1 MTRWLTKKNGGAMAC
16 NVERTVK
23 LIVLLVWSLP
33 HCSHGFILLSTTAPM
48 MESVASSTETLDGSI
63 FSSIVTATSFPLL
76 QRQQQPQWSP
86 LSSMA
91 DLSLWNSMMLL
102 SNNNPPPQQED
113 LRISSNSN
121 NNKDN
126 NMLLS
131 KSNLKWERDQVV
143 RVMDPNTIRLKQRG
157 LVTMAAVRTPLP
169 GFSNINFQYPDCFTY
184 DPAYKITQLLPAQTD
199 VLVYVIPPPP
209 AESSS
214 STSSSSDFSSSSTT
228 TTTTP
233 IAVAP
238 AAILI
243 RQEDQV
249 MVNRELVRTG
259 FARIRRP
266 NPAVEEVL
274 PRAELVSLQAVAQSK
289 GLGLYVRCNK
299 DDNDV
304 KEATNDRNVIVQAE
318 FEPIVRR
325 QSDRVVAAAAV
336 SSKDPPSNPGDIKGR
351 NVFRAIFSLCQFG
364 YALTRIDML
373 FWFAYDFQQ
382 MVLPARFL
390 FFMSSLW
397 VSAPGCS
404 DFATYEDAL
413 RWFETYR
420 PWYGDVA
427 RLDRNGDGI
436 PCPALPHT
444 AVQDQ
449 YRMKIPTA
457 RKVLPLPLS
466 SSD

>member
-1 MTRWLTKKNGGAMAC
+1 
-16 NVERTVK
+16 
-23 LIVLLVWSLP
+23 
-33 HCSHGFILLSTTAPM
+33 M
-48 MESVASSTETLDGSI
+48 MESASSSTDTLDGSI
-63 FSSIVTATSFPLL
+63 FSSIATATSFPLL
-76 QRQQQPQWSP
+76 QQQLQQQQQWSP
-86 LSSMA
+86 LSSIA
-91 DLSLWNSMMLL
+91 DLSLWNSLMLL
-102 SNNNPPPQQED
+102 SNDNPPQQQED
-113 LRISSNSN
+113 LRISSNN
-121 NNKDN
+121 NNKEN

-169 GFSNINFQYPDCFTY
+169 GFSNINFQYPECFTY

-209 AESSS
+209 EETSL
-214 STSSSSDFSSSSTT
+214 STSSSSDLSSSSTS

-249 MVNRELVRTG
+249 MVNRELIRTG

-289 GLGLYVRCNK
+289 GLGLYVRCNYDN
-299 DDNDV
+299 DDDV
-304 KEATNDRNVIVQAE
+304 KEATNNRNVIVQAE

-351 NVFRAIFSLCQFG
+351 IVFRAIFFVMPIRL
-364 YALTRIDML
+364 
-373 FWFAYDFQQ
+373 
-382 MVLPARFL
+382 
-390 FFMSSLW
+390 
-397 VSAPGCS
+397 
-404 DFATYEDAL
+404 
-413 RWFETYR
+413 
-420 PWYGDVA
+420 
-427 RLDRNGDGI
+427 RLD
-436 PCPALPHT
+436 L
-444 AVQDQ
+444 V
-449 YRMKIPTA
+449 
-457 RKVLPLPLS
+457 
-466 SSD
+466 